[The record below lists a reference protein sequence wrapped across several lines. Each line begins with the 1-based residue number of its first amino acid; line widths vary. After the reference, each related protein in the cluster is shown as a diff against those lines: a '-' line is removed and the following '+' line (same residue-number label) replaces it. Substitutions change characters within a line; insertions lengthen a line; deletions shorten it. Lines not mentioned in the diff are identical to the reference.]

1 MSKHFLP
8 ISIVLLSISIFLLA
22 FQLGNRVSSEENTPV
37 QSVDS
42 ASKGLLTLKEAA
54 YYLNLNEEQLIG
66 IIQKQDSSREVL
78 SSFDT
83 YAYIPYIQIGGD
95 KYFNQEQIDEWIR
108 YNITIWNDVDY

>member
-1 MSKHFLP
+1 MSKYFLP

-22 FQLGNRVSSEENTPV
+22 FQLGNKDSSEENILV
-37 QSVDS
+37 QRVDS
-42 ASKGLLTLKEAA
+42 ASKGLLTLEEAA

-66 IIQKQDSSREVL
+66 IIQKQDNSREAL

-83 YAYIPYIQIGGD
+83 YTYIPYIQIGGE

-108 YNITIWNDVDY
+108 YNITIWNDVGY